1 MEGPTAVLIG
11 AGLAT
16 CGWLY
21 SARRARTLSR
31 KQHTVNVMLQAS
43 FNEDFR
49 ASIDLIA
56 EAMKRGKCPDLQ
68 TGDNDALNKALMLV
82 TNHMEFIAA
91 GLRNGDF
98 DESLVKDSWRGQTLV
113 LFEFYEETS
122 GNCVM
127 RAGVLRCMNISNGY
141 TGDGKRHHPPVTP
154 SGLRS
159 V

>member
-1 MEGPTAVLIG
+1 
-11 AGLAT
+11 
-16 CGWLY
+16 
-21 SARRARTLSR
+21 
-31 KQHTVNVMLQAS
+31 MLQAS

-113 LFEFYEETS
+113 LFEFYEENIWKLRNARRRLTMYEHFEWLYRRWETS
-122 GNCVM
+122 PPSRYTIWFEKCVGRPM
-127 RAGVLRCMNISNGY
+127 PGTRINPR
-141 TGDGKRHHPPVTP
+141 R
-154 SGLRS
+154 
-159 V
+159 